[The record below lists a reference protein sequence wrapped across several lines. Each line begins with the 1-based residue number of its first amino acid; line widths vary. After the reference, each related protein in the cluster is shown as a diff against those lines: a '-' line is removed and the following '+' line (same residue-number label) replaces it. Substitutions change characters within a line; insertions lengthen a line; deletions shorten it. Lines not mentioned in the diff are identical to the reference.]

1 MRRIGRKKK
10 LGKNGGISMK
20 FSKRMIMIGLAL
32 MIVVGIFVGYGK
44 AQALT
49 PKKEI
54 TLALWD
60 YDLLGYD
67 KKIVEAFSKRY
78 PNIKVRV
85 ISTPNA
91 EHEKK
96 IAIMLAGGA
105 QIDVFYPKSGKQYA
119 SFVGMNYVR
128 RLDDLIKKDKIALK
142 PYDESIIER
151 CKINGKMYTLPYR
164 KNYYLLYYN
173 KEIFDKAKL
182 PYPTN
187 DMTWE
192 KYREIGKKLTS
203 GEGINK
209 TYGIFQIPRMNYYDP
224 IWCQK
229 DEIDLVTGD
238 LRKMKH
244 GMQFM
249 LDIQDIDKSC
259 VDYITNKSMNADQVT
274 FEKGRSAMLWNG
286 SWFIQ
291 MLMQDKK
298 YKKYNF
304 EWGVVKSPYWKGSKQ
319 KCYSTFTPVC
329 INVKTTKLRES
340 WQLLKFITGKKGA
353 KILARE
359 GILPAYLDNSILSI
373 FDHTPGIPKG
383 TAAAIKGNKIFVRK
397 TDVKQTTMQKI
408 IDEEGE
414 LVFTHNKSIGQA
426 ITDMEKRR
434 KELLK
439 Q

>member
-1 MRRIGRKKK
+1 MKLSKKM
-10 LGKNGGISMK
+10 IS
-20 FSKRMIMIGLAL
+20 IGLAL
-32 MIVVGIFVGYGK
+32 ILVISIFVGYGK
-44 AQALT
+44 MQALT

-54 TLALWD
+54 TLAVWD

-67 KKIVEAFSKRY
+67 KKIVEAFSKQF
-78 PNIKVRV
+78 PDIEVRV

-96 IAIMLAGGA
+96 IAIMLAGGT

-119 SFVGMNYVR
+119 HFVEMNYAR
-128 RLDDLIKKDKIALK
+128 RLDNLIKKDKIALK
-142 PYDESIIER
+142 SYGSSIIKR
-151 CKINGKMYTLPYR
+151 CKIDGKIYTLPYR

-173 KEIFDKAKL
+173 KELFDKAKV

-187 DMTWE
+187 NMTWE
-192 KYREIGKKLTS
+192 KYRELAKKLTS
-203 GEGINK
+203 GEGNNK
-209 TYGIFQIPRMNYYDP
+209 TYGSFQIPRMNYYDP

-229 DEIDLVTGD
+229 GEIDLITGN
-238 LRKMKH
+238 LRKMKY

-249 LDIQDIDKSC
+249 LDMQDVDKSC

-274 FEKGRSAMLWNG
+274 FEQGRAAMLWNG

-298 YKKYNF
+298 YKKFNF
-304 EWGVVKSPYWKGSKQ
+304 EWGVVKSPYWSGTQQ
-319 KCYSTFTPVC
+319 KCYSTYTPVC
-329 INVKTTKLRES
+329 INAKTTKLKES
-340 WQLLKFITGKKGA
+340 WQLLKFISGKEGA

-359 GILPAYLDNSILSI
+359 GIQPAYLDNDILSI
-373 FDHTPGIPKG
+373 FDNTPGIPKG
-383 TAAAIKGNKIFVRK
+383 TAAALKNNKIFVRP
-397 TDVKQTTMQKI
+397 TDVKQTMMQKI

-414 LVFTHNKSIGQA
+414 LVFTHNKTIDQA

-434 KELLK
+434 IELLK